1 MSKKFRLPFD
11 WQVHKQMMSLSGKT
25 LQRNH
30 ISKGK
35 KIVRIWFIKD
45 MFKIMIRYGYSD
57 KEIGNML
64 QCMNSSS
71 QEKCMIVKIYKFK
84 ENETKKKLYLT
95 N

>member
-35 KIVRIWFIKD
+35 KNR
-45 MFKIMIRYGYSD
+45 
-57 KEIGNML
+57 
-64 QCMNSSS
+64 
-71 QEKCMIVKIYKFK
+71 
-84 ENETKKKLYLT
+84 TYLIH
-95 N
+95 